1 MADSKQVSRRAF
13 LGRTAAGIGSLGLIG
28 QVQAKAEDQTQKKII
43 TRKLGR
49 TGLEVP
55 VVSMGVM
62 NASVADLVASSYEM
76 GVRHF
81 DTAWIYQRGNNER
94 MVGKVVQQLNCR
106 DDVIIGTKIHLGDI
120 AGRKS
125 PEEQLTA
132 FKERF
137 EESLERLQTDYV
149 DILYFHS
156 VDNPEH
162 MQWPQLQ
169 ETLNEWK
176 AQKKIRF
183 TGISCHSNMT
193 GILNEAARGAYWDVI
208 LFAYNF
214 GMSDDKEIAEA
225 IQRAADKGIGLVA
238 MKTQAGG
245 SWYRNSQANSNR
257 FKGELNQ
264 TAMLKW
270 VLNNPYIATAIP
282 GYTTHDQMKQNFS
295 VAYDLSYTPEEKA
308 FLESRDTKLGLGF
321 CTQCGECKPT
331 CPKGADV
338 PTLMRTHM
346 YAYQYHNLEQ
356 AHDAMREANRT
367 GGLNLC
373 MDCESCAAQCAH
385 SVAIQDRVA
394 SLKTLADYRW
404 V

>member
-1 MADSKQVSRRAF
+1 MTDLKQVSRRNF
-13 LGRTAAGIGSLGLIG
+13 LGRAAAGIGSLGVIG
-28 QVQAKAEDQTQKKII
+28 QLQAKAEDQAQKEII

-125 PEEQLTA
+125 PEELLAA
-132 FKERF
+132 FKDRF
-137 EESLERLQTDYV
+137 QESLERLQVSTV
-149 DILYFHS
+149 DILYFHAI
-156 VDNPEH
+156 DNPEH
-162 MQWPQLQ
+162 MRWPELQ

-193 GILNEAARGAYWDVI
+193 GILNEAARSAYWDVI

-214 GMSDDKEIAEA
+214 GMSDDKELADA
-225 IQRAADKGIGLVA
+225 IKRAADKGIGLVA

-245 SWYRNSQANSNR
+245 SWYRNGMQNSAR
-257 FKGELNQ
+257 FKGDLNQ

-270 VLNNPYIATAIP
+270 VLNNPHIATAIP
-282 GYTTHDQMKQNFS
+282 GYTTHDQLKQNFS
-295 VAYDLSYTPEEKA
+295 VAYDLSYTPEERE
-308 FLESRDTKLGLGF
+308 FLESRETKLGLGY
-321 CTQCGECKPT
+321 CRQCGACKAT

-338 PTLMRTHM
+338 PTLMRSHM

-356 AHDAMREANRT
+356 AHDAMQEASRN
-367 GGLNLC
+367 GGLSLC
-373 MDCESCAAQCAH
+373 MDCESCTVQCAH
-385 SVAIQDRVA
+385 SVAVQDRVA
-394 SLKTLADYRW
+394 SLKKLADYRW